1 MTTDETKKGKSL
13 DEQVPPVTADVDET
27 PKTIKYGAAIILG
40 LAFGVGCYVWYDG
53 GGDYTA
59 NDGRYSRAA
68 TEQYFNTTAAYD
80 DPTIQGAIPDPF
92 YSPFEPL
99 LDPEY
104 IDADIYLEP
113 TSPAE

>member
-27 PKTIKYGAAIILG
+27 PKTIKYGAAVILG

-68 TEQYFNTTAAYD
+68 TEQYFNNTPAYD
-80 DPTIQGAIPDPF
+80 PF
-92 YSPFEPL
+92 CSPFEL
-99 LDPEY
+99 VLDPEY
-104 IDADIYLEP
+104 ISADICLEP
-113 TSPAE
+113 TE